1 MLDSSHHQQGIG
13 HTDTSVGIAVKQDED
28 NHVIWLTAFN
38 LVLQKMLKYPSDD
51 DSTRHKMFT
60 ANYSN
65 YKILNSNTT
74 TLRLSLKTLLSDLF
88 AKL

>member
-1 MLDSSHHQQGIG
+1 MYYMLDSSHHQQGIG

-51 DSTRHKMFT
+51 DSI
-60 ANYSN
+60 NSSEDVYSQLFKLQN
-65 YKILNSNTT
+65 FELQY
-74 TLRLSLKTLLSDLF
+74 SDTSF
-88 AKL
+88 VIKNITF